1 MIYFL
6 HGDNDYLINRR
17 VKELRQ
23 AFAREHSPDAI
34 TTIDG
39 TEVAPADLASQLTA
53 LSLFDPYRLVIVSAV
68 TAQAGN
74 WTMLETNLA
83 HIPEQTTVILTDIKA
98 LSKVRNLT
106 ITRTMKELRRLGAT
120 IEKFDLAKSSYQLRP
135 WLETELKRHRLSIG
149 RGVTDKLL
157 ELTAGEENQ
166 QARLE
171 LELDKLVLLGGE
183 LTVQLVEQYVQP
195 SPQTNAFAILEA
207 GLAGDRVRVAQLLDQ
222 LIMAGEDSNRFLGL
236 LASQALALAG
246 VLIGAKVK
254 LSPYQLNQTRQL
266 AERVGA
272 HRLKS
277 RLGGIIAK
285 LAQLDSK
292 MKQSAPGEA
301 WLYIR
306 TALSEMWMDS

>member
-6 HGDNDYLINRR
+6 HGDNDYLISRR
-17 VKELRQ
+17 AKELRQ

-39 TEVAPADLASQLTA
+39 TEVAPADLTSQLTA

-98 LSKVRNLT
+98 LSKVHNLT

-135 WLETELKRHRLSIG
+135 WLEAELKCHRLSVE

-171 LELDKLVLLGGE
+171 LELDKLALLGDE
-183 LTVQLVEQYVQP
+183 LTVRLVEQYVQP

-207 GLAGDRVRVAQLLDQ
+207 GLAGDRAKVAQLLDR

-246 VLIGAKVK
+246 VLTGAKVK

-266 AERVGA
+266 AERLGD
-272 HRLKS
+272 RQLS
-277 RLGGIIAK
+277 RRLGEVVEK

-292 MKQSAPGEA
+292 MKQSAPDEA

-306 TALSEMWMDS
+306 STLSDIK

>member
-23 AFAREHSPDAI
+23 AFAREYNPDAI

-39 TEVAPADLASQLTA
+39 TEVAPADLTSQLTA
-53 LSLFDPYRLVIVSAV
+53 LSLFDPYRLVVVSAV

-106 ITRTMKELRRLGAT
+106 ITRTMKELRHLGAT

-135 WLETELKRHRLSIG
+135 WLEAELERHRLSVE

-171 LELDKLVLLGGE
+171 LELDKLALLGGE
-183 LTVQLVEQYVQP
+183 LTVRLVEQYVQP

-207 GLAGDRVRVAQLLDQ
+207 GLAGDRAGVAQLLDR

-246 VLIGAKVK
+246 VLTGAKVK

-266 AERVGA
+266 AERLGD
-272 HRLKS
+272 RQLS
-277 RLGGIIAK
+277 RRLGEVVEK
-285 LAQLDSK
+285 LAQLDGK
-292 MKQSAPGEA
+292 IKQSTPDQA
-301 WLYIR
+301 WVYIR
-306 TALSEMWMDS
+306 STLSNI

>member
-1 MIYFL
+1 MIYLL
-6 HGDNDYLINRR
+6 HGDNDYLISRR

-23 AFAREHSPDAI
+23 AFARKHDIGAI

-98 LSKVRNLT
+98 LSKVRNFT
-106 ITRTMKELRRLGAT
+106 ITRTMKELRRLGAMV
-120 IEKFDLAKSSYQLRP
+120 EKFDLAKSSYQLRP
-135 WLETELKRHRLSIG
+135 WLETELERHRLSVK

-171 LELDKLVLLGGE
+171 LELEKLALLSGE

-207 GLAGDRVRVAQLLDQ
+207 GLAGDQAKVAQLLDR
-222 LIMAGEDSNRFLGL
+222 LITAGEDSNRFLGL

-246 VLIGAKVK
+246 VLTGAKVK

-266 AERVGA
+266 AERLGDRQLSR
-272 HRLKS
+272 RLD
-277 RLGGIIAK
+277 GVVEK
-285 LAQLDSK
+285 LAQLDGK
-292 MKQSAPGEA
+292 MKQSAPDEA
-301 WLYIR
+301 WLHIR
-306 TALSEMWMDS
+306 STLSNI

>member
-39 TEVAPADLASQLTA
+39 TEVAPADLTSQLTA

-74 WTMLETNLA
+74 WTMLEANLA

-135 WLETELKRHRLSIG
+135 WLEAELKRHRLSVE

-171 LELDKLVLLGGE
+171 LELDKLALLSGE

-207 GLAGDRVRVAQLLDQ
+207 GLAGDQAKVAQLLDR
-222 LIMAGEDSNRFLGL
+222 LIMTGEDSNRFLGL

-246 VLIGAKVK
+246 VLTGAKVK

-266 AERVGA
+266 AERLGD
-272 HRLKS
+272 RQLS
-277 RLGGIIAK
+277 RRLGEVVEK
-285 LAQLDSK
+285 LAQLDGK
-292 MKQSAPGEA
+292 TKQSTPDQA

-306 TALSEMWMDS
+306 STLSNI

>member
-6 HGDNDYLINRR
+6 HGDNDYLISQR

-23 AFAREHSPDAI
+23 AFAQEHGLGAI

-83 HIPEQTTVILTDIKA
+83 HIPEQTTVILTDVKA

-106 ITRTMKELRRLGAT
+106 ITRTMKELRCLGAT
-120 IEKFDLAKSSYQLRP
+120 VEKFDLAKSSYQLRP
-135 WLETELKRHRLSIG
+135 WLEAELKRHQLSVG
-149 RGVTDKLL
+149 RGVADKLL

-166 QARLE
+166 QARLK
-171 LELDKLVLLGGE
+171 LELDKLALLGSE
-183 LTVQLVEQYVQP
+183 LTVRLVEQYIQP

-207 GLAGDRVRVAQLLDQ
+207 GLAGDQAKVAQLLDR
-222 LIMAGEDSNRFLGL
+222 LITAGEDSNRFLGL

-246 VLIGAKVK
+246 VLTGAKVK

-266 AERVGA
+266 AERLGD
-272 HRLKS
+272 RQLS
-277 RLGGIIAK
+277 RRLGEVVEK
-285 LAQLDSK
+285 LAQLDGK
-292 MKQSAPGEA
+292 IKQSTPDQA
-301 WLYIR
+301 WVYIR
-306 TALSEMWMDS
+306 STLSSI

>member
-6 HGDNDYLINRR
+6 HGDNDYLISQR

-23 AFAREHSPDAI
+23 AFAQEYSAGAI
-34 TTIDG
+34 TAIDG
-39 TEVAPADLASQLTA
+39 TEVAPADLTSQLTA

-83 HIPEQTTVILTDIKA
+83 HIPEQTTVILTDVKA

-120 IEKFDLAKSSYQLRP
+120 VEKFDLAKSSYQLRP
-135 WLETELKRHRLSIG
+135 WLEAELERHRLSVE

-166 QARLE
+166 QARLK
-171 LELDKLVLLGGE
+171 LELDKLALLSGE
-183 LTVQLVEQYVQP
+183 LTVQLVEQYIQP

-207 GLAGDRVRVAQLLDQ
+207 GLAGDQAKVAQLLDR
-222 LIMAGEDSNRFLGL
+222 LITAGEDSNRFLGL

-246 VLIGAKVK
+246 VLTGAKVK

-266 AERVGA
+266 AERLGD
-272 HRLKS
+272 RQLS
-277 RLGGIIAK
+277 RRLGEVVEK
-285 LAQLDSK
+285 LAQLDGK
-292 MKQSAPGEA
+292 VKLSASDEA

>member
-6 HGDNDYLINRR
+6 HGDNDYLIGQR

-23 AFAREHSPDAI
+23 AFAREHSSGAI

-39 TEVAPADLASQLTA
+39 TEVASTDLTSQLTA
-53 LSLFDPYRLVIVSAV
+53 LSLFDPYRLVVVSAV

-106 ITRTMKELRRLGAT
+106 VTRTMKELRRLGAT

-135 WLETELKRHRLSIG
+135 WLETELKHHRLSVE

-171 LELDKLVLLGGE
+171 LELDKLALLSGE
-183 LTVQLVEQYVQP
+183 LTVRLVEQYVQP

-207 GLAGDRVRVAQLLDQ
+207 GLAGDQAKVAQLLDR
-222 LIMAGEDSNRFLGL
+222 LIIAGEDSNRFLGL

-246 VLIGAKVK
+246 VLTGAKVK

-266 AERVGA
+266 AERLGD
-272 HRLKS
+272 RQLS
-277 RLGGIIAK
+277 RRLGEVVEK
-285 LAQLDSK
+285 LAQLDGK
-292 MKQSAPGEA
+292 MKQSAPDEA

-306 TALSEMWMDS
+306 STLSDIK

>member
-6 HGDNDYLINRR
+6 HGDNDYLISRR

-23 AFAREHSPDAI
+23 VFAREHSPDAI
-34 TTIDG
+34 ATIDG
-39 TEVAPADLASQLTA
+39 TEVAPADLTSQLAA
-53 LSLFDPYRLVIVSAV
+53 LSLFDPYRLVVVSAV

-106 ITRTMKELRRLGAT
+106 ITRTMKELKRLGAT

-135 WLETELKRHRLSIG
+135 WLEAELKRHRLSVE

-171 LELDKLVLLGGE
+171 LELDKLALLGGE

-207 GLAGDRVRVAQLLDQ
+207 GLAGDQVRVAQLLDR

-246 VLIGAKVK
+246 VLTGAKVK

-266 AERVGA
+266 AERLGD
-272 HRLKS
+272 RQLS
-277 RLGGIIAK
+277 RRLGEVVEK
-285 LAQLDSK
+285 LAQLDGK
-292 MKQSAPGEA
+292 TKQSTPDQA
-301 WLYIR
+301 WVYIR
-306 TALSEMWMDS
+306 STLSSI

>member
-6 HGDNDYLINRR
+6 HGDNDYLISRR

-23 AFAREHSPDAI
+23 AFAQEHGPGAI

-53 LSLFDPYRLVIVSAV
+53 LSLFNPYRLVIVSAV

-106 ITRTMKELRRLGAT
+106 ITRTMKELRHLGAT

-135 WLETELKRHRLSIG
+135 WLEAELKRHQLSVE

-166 QARLE
+166 QARLK
-171 LELDKLVLLGGE
+171 LELDKLALLSGE
-183 LTVQLVEQYVQP
+183 LTVRLVEQYVQP

-207 GLAGDRVRVAQLLDQ
+207 GLAGDQAKVAQLLDR
-222 LIMAGEDSNRFLGL
+222 LITAGGDSNRFLGL

-246 VLIGAKVK
+246 VLTGAKVK

-266 AERVGA
+266 AGCSPIKRSTRWYYCQISPAGWQGQA
-272 HRLKS
+272 
-277 RLGGIIAK
+277 
-285 LAQLDSK
+285 
-292 MKQSAPGEA
+292 
-301 WLYIR
+301 IR
-306 TALSEMWMDS
+306 TR

>member
-6 HGDNDYLINRR
+6 HGDNDYLISRR
-17 VKELRQ
+17 AKELRQ
-23 AFAREHSPDAI
+23 AFAREHSPSAI

-39 TEVAPADLASQLTA
+39 TEVAPADLTSQLTA

-98 LSKVRNLT
+98 LSKVHNLT
-106 ITRTMKELRRLGAT
+106 ITRTTKELRRLGAT

-135 WLETELKRHRLSIG
+135 WLETELERHRLSVE

-171 LELDKLVLLGGE
+171 LELDKLALLSGE

-207 GLAGDRVRVAQLLDQ
+207 GLAGDQAKVAQLLDR

-246 VLIGAKVK
+246 VLTGAKVK

-277 RLGGIIAK
+277 RLGSIIAK
-285 LAQLDSK
+285 LAQLDGK
-292 MKQSAPGEA
+292 MKQSAPDEA

-306 TALSEMWMDS
+306 STLSDI

>member
-6 HGDNDYLINRR
+6 HGDNDYLISQR

-23 AFAREHSPDAI
+23 AFAREHGPGAI
-34 TTIDG
+34 TAIDG
-39 TEVAPADLASQLTA
+39 TEVAPADLASQLAA
-53 LSLFDPYRLVIVSAV
+53 LSLFDPYRLVVVSAV

-106 ITRTMKELRRLGAT
+106 ITRTMKELRRLSAMV
-120 IEKFDLAKSSYQLRP
+120 EKFDLAKSSYQLRP
-135 WLETELKRHRLSIG
+135 WLEAELKRHQLSVE

-166 QARLE
+166 QARLK
-171 LELDKLVLLGGE
+171 LELDKLALLSGE

-207 GLAGDRVRVAQLLDQ
+207 GLAGDQAKVAQLLDR
-222 LIMAGEDSNRFLGL
+222 LITAGEDSNRFLGL

-246 VLIGAKVK
+246 VLTGAKVK

-266 AERVGA
+266 AERLGDR
-272 HRLKS
+272 RLS
-277 RLGGIIAK
+277 RRLGEVVEK
-285 LAQLDSK
+285 LAQLDGK
-292 MKQSAPGEA
+292 MKQSAPDEA
-301 WLYIR
+301 WLHIR
-306 TALSEMWMDS
+306 TVLSEMWMGS

>member
-6 HGDNDYLINRR
+6 HGDNDYLISRR

-23 AFAREHSPDAI
+23 AFAREHSSDAV

-39 TEVAPADLASQLTA
+39 TEVASTDLTSQLTA

-135 WLETELKRHRLSIG
+135 WLETELKRHRLSVE

-171 LELDKLVLLGGE
+171 LELDKLALLSGE

-207 GLAGDRVRVAQLLDQ
+207 GLAGDQVRVAQLLDR

-246 VLIGAKVK
+246 VLTGAKVK
-254 LSPYQLNQTRQL
+254 LSPYQLGQTRQL
-266 AERVGA
+266 AERLGD
-272 HRLKS
+272 RQLS
-277 RLGGIIAK
+277 RRLGEVVEK
-285 LAQLDSK
+285 LAQLDGK
-292 MKQSAPGEA
+292 VKLSAPDEA

-306 TALSEMWMDS
+306 STLSDIK

>member
-6 HGDNDYLINRR
+6 HGDNDYLIGQR

-23 AFAREHSPDAI
+23 AFAREHSSGAI

-39 TEVAPADLASQLTA
+39 TEVASTDLTSQLTA
-53 LSLFDPYRLVIVSAV
+53 LSLFDPYRLVVVSAV

-135 WLETELKRHRLSIG
+135 WLETELKRHRLSVE

-171 LELDKLVLLGGE
+171 LELDKLALLGGE
-183 LTVQLVEQYVQP
+183 LTVRLVEQYVQP

-207 GLAGDRVRVAQLLDQ
+207 GLAGDQAKVAQLLDR
-222 LIMAGEDSNRFLGL
+222 LIMTGEDSNRFLGL

-246 VLIGAKVK
+246 VLTGAKVK

-266 AERVGA
+266 AERLGD
-272 HRLKS
+272 RQLS
-277 RLGGIIAK
+277 RRLGEVVEK
-285 LAQLDSK
+285 LAQLDGK
-292 MKQSAPGEA
+292 MKQSAPDEA
-301 WLYIR
+301 WLHIR
-306 TALSEMWMDS
+306 STLSSI

>member
-6 HGDNDYLINRR
+6 HGDNDYLISRR
-17 VKELRQ
+17 AKELRQ
-23 AFAREHSPDAI
+23 AFARKHSPDAI

-39 TEVAPADLASQLTA
+39 TEVAPTDLTSQLTA

-98 LSKVRNLT
+98 LSKVHNLT

-120 IEKFDLAKSSYQLRP
+120 VEKFDLAKSSYQLRP
-135 WLETELKRHRLSIG
+135 WLETELKHHRLSVE

-166 QARLE
+166 QVRLE
-171 LELDKLVLLGGE
+171 LELDKLALLSGE

-207 GLAGDRVRVAQLLDQ
+207 GLAGDQAKVAQLLDR
-222 LIMAGEDSNRFLGL
+222 LIMTGEDSNRFLGL

-246 VLIGAKVK
+246 VLTGAKVK

-266 AERVGA
+266 AERLGD
-272 HRLKS
+272 RQLS
-277 RLGGIIAK
+277 RRLGEVVEK
-285 LAQLDSK
+285 LAQLDGK
-292 MKQSAPGEA
+292 MKQSAPDEA

-306 TALSEMWMDS
+306 STLSNI

>member
-6 HGDNDYLINRR
+6 HGDNDYLISRR
-17 VKELRQ
+17 AKELRQ

-39 TEVAPADLASQLTA
+39 TEVAPADLTSQLTA
-53 LSLFDPYRLVIVSAV
+53 LSLFDPYRLVVVSAV

-98 LSKVRNLT
+98 LSKVHNLT

-135 WLETELKRHRLSIG
+135 WLETELKRHRLSVE
-149 RGVTDKLL
+149 RGVTGKLL

-171 LELDKLVLLGGE
+171 LELDKLALLSGE

-207 GLAGDRVRVAQLLDQ
+207 GLAGDQAKVAQLLDR

-246 VLIGAKVK
+246 VLTGAKVK
-254 LSPYQLNQTRQL
+254 LSSYQLNQTRQL

-292 MKQSAPGEA
+292 MKQSTPDEA

-306 TALSEMWMDS
+306 STLSNI

>member
-98 LSKVRNLT
+98 LSKVHNLT

-135 WLETELKRHRLSIG
+135 WLEAELKRHRLSVE

-171 LELDKLVLLGGE
+171 LELDKLALLSGE

-207 GLAGDRVRVAQLLDQ
+207 GLAGDQAKVAQLLDR

-246 VLIGAKVK
+246 VLTGAKVK

-266 AERVGA
+266 AERLGD
-272 HRLKS
+272 RQLS
-277 RLGGIIAK
+277 RRLGEVVEK
-285 LAQLDSK
+285 LAQLDGK
-292 MKQSAPGEA
+292 TKQSTPDQA

-306 TALSEMWMDS
+306 STLSEMWMDS

>member
-6 HGDNDYLINRR
+6 HGDNDYLISQR

-23 AFAREHSPDAI
+23 AFAQKHGPGAI

-83 HIPEQTTVILTDIKA
+83 HIPEQTTGILTDIKA
-98 LSKVRNLT
+98 LSKVRNLS

-135 WLETELKRHRLSIG
+135 WLETELERHQLSVE

-171 LELDKLVLLGGE
+171 LELDKLALLSGE
-183 LTVQLVEQYVQP
+183 LTVRLVKQYVQP

-207 GLAGDRVRVAQLLDQ
+207 GLAGDRARVARLLDR

-246 VLIGAKVK
+246 VLTGAKVK

-266 AERVGA
+266 AERLGD
-272 HRLKS
+272 RQLS
-277 RLGGIIAK
+277 RRLGEVVEK
-285 LAQLDSK
+285 LAQLDGK
-292 MKQSAPGEA
+292 TKQSTPDQA

-306 TALSEMWMDS
+306 STLSNI

>member
-39 TEVAPADLASQLTA
+39 TEVAPADLTSQLTA

-83 HIPEQTTVILTDIKA
+83 YIPEQTTVILTDIKA

-106 ITRTMKELRRLGAT
+106 ITRTMKELKHLGAT

-135 WLETELKRHRLSIG
+135 WLEAELKRHRLNVE

-171 LELDKLVLLGGE
+171 LELNKLALLGDE
-183 LTVQLVEQYVQP
+183 LTVRLVEQYVQP
-195 SPQTNAFAILEA
+195 SPQTNAFTILEA
-207 GLAGDRVRVAQLLDQ
+207 GLAGDQVRVAQLLDR

-236 LASQALALAG
+236 LASQALALAS
-246 VLIGAKVK
+246 VLTGAKVK
-254 LSPYQLNQTRQL
+254 LSPYQLSQTRQL
-266 AERVGA
+266 AERLGD
-272 HRLKS
+272 RQLS
-277 RLGGIIAK
+277 QRLGEVVEK
-285 LAQLDSK
+285 LAQLDGK
-292 MKQSAPGEA
+292 TKQSTPDQA

-306 TALSEMWMDS
+306 STLSNI

>member
-39 TEVAPADLASQLTA
+39 TEVAPADLTSQLTA
-53 LSLFDPYRLVIVSAV
+53 LSLFDPYRLIIVSAV

-98 LSKVRNLT
+98 LSKVHNLT

-120 IEKFDLAKSSYQLRP
+120 IEKFDLARSSYQLRP
-135 WLETELKRHRLSIG
+135 WLEAELKRHRLSVE

-171 LELDKLVLLGGE
+171 LELDKLALLGDE
-183 LTVQLVEQYVQP
+183 LTVRLVEQYVQP

-207 GLAGDRVRVAQLLDQ
+207 GLASDRVRVAQLLDR
-222 LIMAGEDSNRFLGL
+222 LITAGEDSNRFLGL

-246 VLIGAKVK
+246 VLTGAKVK
-254 LSPYQLNQTRQL
+254 LSPYQLSQTRQL
-266 AERVGA
+266 AERLGD
-272 HRLKS
+272 RQLS
-277 RLGGIIAK
+277 RRLGKVVEK
-285 LAQLDSK
+285 LAQLDGK
-292 MKQSAPGEA
+292 TKQSTPDQA
-301 WLYIR
+301 WMYIR
-306 TALSEMWMDS
+306 SILSNI

>member
-23 AFAREHSPDAI
+23 AFAREHSPSAI

-39 TEVAPADLASQLTA
+39 TEVAPTDLTSQLTA
-53 LSLFDPYRLVIVSAV
+53 LSLFDPYRLVVVSAV

-83 HIPEQTTVILTDIKA
+83 YIPEQTTVILTDIKA
-98 LSKVRNLT
+98 LSKVHNLT
-106 ITRTMKELRRLGAT
+106 ITRTMKELRHLGAT
-120 IEKFDLAKSSYQLRP
+120 IEKFNLAKSSYQLRP
-135 WLETELKRHRLSIG
+135 WLETELKRHRLSVE

-171 LELDKLVLLGGE
+171 LELDKLALLSGE

-207 GLAGDRVRVAQLLDQ
+207 GLAGDQAKVAQLLDR
-222 LIMAGEDSNRFLGL
+222 LIMTGEDSNRFLGL

-246 VLIGAKVK
+246 VLTGAKVK

-266 AERVGA
+266 AERLGD
-272 HRLKS
+272 RQLS
-277 RLGGIIAK
+277 RRLGEVVEK
-285 LAQLDSK
+285 LAQLDGK
-292 MKQSAPGEA
+292 TKQSTPDQA
-301 WLYIR
+301 WMYIR
-306 TALSEMWMDS
+306 SILSNI

>member
-6 HGDNDYLINRR
+6 HGDNDYLVNRR

-39 TEVAPADLASQLTA
+39 TEVAPADLTSQLTA

-74 WTMLETNLA
+74 WTILETNLA

-135 WLETELKRHRLSIG
+135 WLEAELKRHRLSVE

-171 LELDKLVLLGGE
+171 LELDKLALLSGE

-207 GLAGDRVRVAQLLDQ
+207 GLAGDRVRVAQLLDR

-246 VLIGAKVK
+246 VLTGAKVK

-266 AERVGA
+266 AERLGD
-272 HRLKS
+272 RQLS
-277 RLGGIIAK
+277 RRLGEVVEK
-285 LAQLDSK
+285 LAQLDGK
-292 MKQSAPGEA
+292 IKQSTPDQA
-301 WLYIR
+301 WVYIR
-306 TALSEMWMDS
+306 STLSNI

>member
-23 AFAREHSPDAI
+23 AFARERGPDAI

-39 TEVAPADLASQLTA
+39 TEVAPADLTSQLTA
-53 LSLFDPYRLVIVSAV
+53 LSLFDPYRLVVVSAV
-68 TAQAGN
+68 TDQAGN
-74 WTMLETNLA
+74 WTMLEANLA

-106 ITRTMKELRRLGAT
+106 ITRTMKELRHLGAT

-135 WLETELKRHRLSIG
+135 WLEAELKRHRLSVE

-166 QARLE
+166 QARLK
-171 LELDKLVLLGGE
+171 LELDKLALLGSG

-207 GLAGDRVRVAQLLDQ
+207 GLAGDQAKVAQLLDR
-222 LIMAGEDSNRFLGL
+222 LIMTGEDSNRFLGL

-246 VLIGAKVK
+246 VLTGAKVK

-266 AERVGA
+266 AERLGD
-272 HRLKS
+272 RQLS
-277 RLGGIIAK
+277 RRLGEVVEK
-285 LAQLDSK
+285 LAQLDGK
-292 MKQSAPGEA
+292 IKQSTPDQA
-301 WLYIR
+301 WVYIR
-306 TALSEMWMDS
+306 STLSSI

>member
-39 TEVAPADLASQLTA
+39 TEVAPADLISQLTA
-53 LSLFDPYRLVIVSAV
+53 LSLFDPYRLVVVSAV

-74 WTMLETNLA
+74 WIMLETNLA

-120 IEKFDLAKSSYQLRP
+120 VEKFDLAKSSYQLRP
-135 WLETELKRHRLSIG
+135 WLETELKHHRLSVE

-171 LELDKLVLLGGE
+171 LELDKLALLSGE

-207 GLAGDRVRVAQLLDQ
+207 GLAGDRAKVAQLLDR

-246 VLIGAKVK
+246 VLTSAKVK
-254 LSPYQLNQTRQL
+254 LSPYQLGQTRQL
-266 AERVGA
+266 AERLGD
-272 HRLKS
+272 RQLS
-277 RLGGIIAK
+277 RRLGEIVEK
-285 LAQLDSK
+285 LARLDGKVKLST
-292 MKQSAPGEA
+292 PDDA

-306 TALSEMWMDS
+306 STLSDIK

>member
-6 HGDNDYLINRR
+6 HGDNDYLIGQRA
-17 VKELRQ
+17 KELRQ
-23 AFAREHSPDAI
+23 AFAREHGPGAI

-83 HIPEQTTVILTDIKA
+83 HIPGQTTVILTDIKA

-135 WLETELKRHRLSIG
+135 WLEAELECHQLSVE
-149 RGVTDKLL
+149 RGVADKLL

-171 LELDKLVLLGGE
+171 LELDKLALLSGE
-183 LTVQLVEQYVQP
+183 LTVRLVEQYVQP

-207 GLAGDRVRVAQLLDQ
+207 GLAGDQAKVAQLLDR
-222 LIMAGEDSNRFLGL
+222 LIMTGEDSNRFLGL

-246 VLIGAKVK
+246 VLTGAKVK

-266 AERVGA
+266 AERLGD
-272 HRLKS
+272 RQLS
-277 RLGGIIAK
+277 RRLGEVVEK
-285 LAQLDSK
+285 LAQLDGK
-292 MKQSAPGEA
+292 IKQSTPDQA
-301 WLYIR
+301 WVYIR
-306 TALSEMWMDS
+306 STLSNI

>member
-23 AFAREHSPDAI
+23 AFAREHSHDAI

-39 TEVAPADLASQLTA
+39 TEVAPTDLTSQLTA
-53 LSLFDPYRLVIVSAV
+53 LSLFDPYRLIVVSAV

-106 ITRTMKELRRLGAT
+106 VTRTMKELRRLGAT
-120 IEKFDLAKSSYQLRP
+120 VEKFDLAKSSYQLRP
-135 WLETELKRHRLSIG
+135 WLETELEHHRLSVE

-171 LELDKLVLLGGE
+171 LELDKLALLGGE
-183 LTVQLVEQYVQP
+183 LTVWLVEQYVQP

-207 GLAGDRVRVAQLLDQ
+207 GLAGDQVRVAQLLDR

-246 VLIGAKVK
+246 VLTGAKVK

-266 AERVGA
+266 AERLGD
-272 HRLKS
+272 RQLS
-277 RLGGIIAK
+277 RRLGEVVEK
-285 LAQLDSK
+285 LAQLDGK
-292 MKQSAPGEA
+292 TKQSTPDQA
-301 WLYIR
+301 WVYIR
-306 TALSEMWMDS
+306 STLSNIK

>member
-6 HGDNDYLINRR
+6 HGDNDYLISQR

-23 AFAREHSPDAI
+23 AFAREHSPGAI

-39 TEVAPADLASQLTA
+39 TEVTPADLTSQLTA

-83 HIPEQTTVILTDIKA
+83 RIPEQTTVILTDIKA

-135 WLETELKRHRLSIG
+135 WLETELKHHRLSVE

-166 QARLE
+166 QARLK
-171 LELDKLVLLGGE
+171 LELDKLALLSGE
-183 LTVQLVEQYVQP
+183 LTVRLVEQYVQP

-207 GLAGDRVRVAQLLDQ
+207 GLAGDQVRVAQLLDR

-236 LASQALALAG
+236 LASQALALTG
-246 VLIGAKVK
+246 VLTGAKVK

-266 AERVGA
+266 AERLGD
-272 HRLKS
+272 RQLS
-277 RLGGIIAK
+277 RRLGEVVEK

-292 MKQSAPGEA
+292 VKLSAPDEA

-306 TALSEMWMDS
+306 STLSSI

>member
-6 HGDNDYLINRR
+6 HGDNDYLISQR
-17 VKELRQ
+17 VRELRQ
-23 AFAREHSPDAI
+23 AFAQEHSAGAI

-39 TEVAPADLASQLTA
+39 TEVAPADLVSQLTA
-53 LSLFDPYRLVIVSAV
+53 LSLFDPYRLVVVSAV

-98 LSKVRNLT
+98 LSKVHNLT

-135 WLETELKRHRLSIG
+135 WLEAELERHRLSVK
-149 RGVTDKLL
+149 RGVTYKLL

-171 LELDKLVLLGGE
+171 LELDKLALLGDE
-183 LTVQLVEQYVQP
+183 LTVRLVEQYIQP

-207 GLAGDRVRVAQLLDQ
+207 GLAGDQAKVAQLLDR

-246 VLIGAKVK
+246 VLTGAKVK

-266 AERVGA
+266 AERLGD
-272 HRLKS
+272 RQLS
-277 RLGGIIAK
+277 RRLGEVVEK
-285 LAQLDSK
+285 LAQLDGK
-292 MKQSAPGEA
+292 VKLSAPDEA
-301 WLYIR
+301 WLHIR
-306 TALSEMWMDS
+306 TALSEMWIDI

>member
-6 HGDNDYLINRR
+6 HGDNDYLIGQR

-23 AFAREHSPDAI
+23 AFAQEHDPGAI

-39 TEVAPADLASQLTA
+39 TEVAPTDLTSQLTA

-83 HIPEQTTVILTDIKA
+83 HIPEQTTVIMTDIKA
-98 LSKVRNLT
+98 LSKVHSLT
-106 ITRTMKELRRLGAT
+106 ITRTMKELGRLGAT
-120 IEKFDLAKSSYQLRP
+120 VEKFDLAKSSYQLRP
-135 WLETELKRHRLSIG
+135 WLEAELKHHRLNVE

-166 QARLE
+166 QARLK
-171 LELDKLVLLGGE
+171 LELDKLALLSGE
-183 LTVQLVEQYVQP
+183 LTVRLVEQYVQP

-207 GLAGDRVRVAQLLDQ
+207 GLAGDQAKMAQLLDR
-222 LIMAGEDSNRFLGL
+222 LITAGEDSNRFLGL

-246 VLIGAKVK
+246 ILTGAKVK

-266 AERVGA
+266 AERLGD
-272 HRLKS
+272 RQLS
-277 RLGGIIAK
+277 RRLGGVVEK
-285 LAQLDSK
+285 LAQLDGK
-292 MKQSAPGEA
+292 MKQSAPDEA

-306 TALSEMWMDS
+306 STLSNI

>member
-1 MIYFL
+1 MIYLL
-6 HGDNDYLINRR
+6 HGDNDYLISRR
-17 VKELRQ
+17 AKELRQ

-39 TEVAPADLASQLTA
+39 TEVAPTDLTSQLTA
-53 LSLFDPYRLVIVSAV
+53 LSLFDPYRLVVVSAV

-135 WLETELKRHRLSIG
+135 WLEAELKRHRLSVE

-171 LELDKLVLLGGE
+171 LELDKLALLGGE

-207 GLAGDRVRVAQLLDQ
+207 GLAGDQVRVAQLLDR
-222 LIMAGEDSNRFLGL
+222 LIMTGEDSNRFLGL

-246 VLIGAKVK
+246 VLTGAKVK

-277 RLGGIIAK
+277 RLGSIIAK
-285 LAQLDSK
+285 LAQLDGK
-292 MKQSAPGEA
+292 VKLSAPDEA

-306 TALSEMWMDS
+306 SILSDIK

>member
-6 HGDNDYLINRR
+6 HGDNDYLISRR
-17 VKELRQ
+17 AKELRQ

-39 TEVAPADLASQLTA
+39 TEVAPTDLTSQLTA

-68 TAQAGN
+68 TAQAGS

-83 HIPEQTTVILTDIKA
+83 HIPEQTTVILTDVKA

-120 IEKFDLAKSSYQLRP
+120 VEKFDLAKSSYQLRP
-135 WLETELKRHRLSIG
+135 WLETELKHHRLSVE

-171 LELDKLVLLGGE
+171 LELDKLALLGDE
-183 LTVQLVEQYVQP
+183 LTVRLVEQYIQP

-207 GLAGDRVRVAQLLDQ
+207 GLAGDQAKVAQLLDR

-246 VLIGAKVK
+246 VLTGAKVK

-285 LAQLDSK
+285 LAQLDGK
-292 MKQSAPGEA
+292 MKQSAPDEA

-306 TALSEMWMDS
+306 STLSNI

>member
-6 HGDNDYLINRR
+6 HGDNDYLISRR
-17 VKELRQ
+17 AKELRQ
-23 AFAREHSPDAI
+23 AFAQKHSAGAI

-74 WTMLETNLA
+74 WTMLEANLA

-106 ITRTMKELRRLGAT
+106 ITRTMKELGRLGAT
-120 IEKFDLAKSSYQLRP
+120 VEKFDLAKSSYQLRP
-135 WLETELKRHRLSIG
+135 WLEAELERHQLSVE

-166 QARLE
+166 QARLK
-171 LELDKLVLLGGE
+171 LELDKLVLLSGE
-183 LTVQLVEQYVQP
+183 LTVRLVEQYVQP

-207 GLAGDRVRVAQLLDQ
+207 GLAGDQTKAAQLLDR

-246 VLIGAKVK
+246 VLTGARVK
-254 LSPYQLNQTRQL
+254 LSPYQLSQTRQL
-266 AERVGA
+266 AERLGG
-272 HRLKS
+272 RQLS
-277 RLGGIIAK
+277 RRLGEVVEK
-285 LAQLDSK
+285 LAQLDGK
-292 MKQSAPGEA
+292 VKLSAPDEA

-306 TALSEMWMDS
+306 STLSSI

>member
-6 HGDNDYLINRR
+6 HGDNDYLISRR
-17 VKELRQ
+17 AKELRQ

-120 IEKFDLAKSSYQLRP
+120 IEKFDLARSSYQLRP
-135 WLETELKRHRLSIG
+135 WLETELERHRLSVE

-171 LELDKLVLLGGE
+171 LELDKLALLGDE
-183 LTVQLVEQYVQP
+183 LTVRLVEQYVQP

-207 GLAGDRVRVAQLLDQ
+207 GLADDQVRVAQLLDR

-246 VLIGAKVK
+246 VLTGAKVK

-266 AERVGA
+266 AERLGE
-272 HRLKS
+272 RQLS
-277 RLGGIIAK
+277 RRLGEVVEK
-285 LAQLDSK
+285 LAQLDGK
-292 MKQSAPGEA
+292 TKQSTPDQA
-301 WLYIR
+301 WVYIR
-306 TALSEMWMDS
+306 STLSNI

>member
-23 AFAREHSPDAI
+23 AFAREHSPGAI

-39 TEVAPADLASQLTA
+39 TEVAPADLTSQLTA
-53 LSLFDPYRLVIVSAV
+53 LSLFDPYRLVVVSAV

-98 LSKVRNLT
+98 LSKVHNLT

-120 IEKFDLAKSSYQLRP
+120 VEKFDLAKSSYQLRP
-135 WLETELKRHRLSIG
+135 WLEAELKRHRLSVE

-171 LELDKLVLLGGE
+171 LELDKLALLGGE
-183 LTVQLVEQYVQP
+183 LTVRLVEQYVQP

-207 GLAGDRVRVAQLLDQ
+207 GLAGDQTKVAQLLDR

-246 VLIGAKVK
+246 VLTGAKVK

-266 AERVGA
+266 AERLGD
-272 HRLKS
+272 RQLS
-277 RLGGIIAK
+277 RRLGEVVEK
-285 LAQLDSK
+285 LAQLDGK
-292 MKQSAPGEA
+292 IKQSAPDEA

-306 TALSEMWMDS
+306 STLSNI

>member
-6 HGDNDYLINRR
+6 HGDNDYLISRR
-17 VKELRQ
+17 AKELRQ

-39 TEVAPADLASQLTA
+39 TEVAPTDLTSQLTA

-135 WLETELKRHRLSIG
+135 WLEAELERHRLSVE

-171 LELDKLVLLGGE
+171 LELDKLALLSGE
-183 LTVQLVEQYVQP
+183 LTVRLVEQYVQP

-207 GLAGDRVRVAQLLDQ
+207 GLAGDQAKVAQLLDR

-236 LASQALALAG
+236 LASQALALAS
-246 VLIGAKVK
+246 VLTGAKVK
-254 LSPYQLNQTRQL
+254 LSPYQLNQTCQL
-266 AERVGA
+266 AERLGD
-272 HRLKS
+272 RQLS
-277 RLGGIIAK
+277 RRLGEVVEK
-285 LAQLDSK
+285 LAQLDGK
-292 MKQSAPGEA
+292 MKQSAPDEA
-301 WLYIR
+301 WFYIR
-306 TALSEMWMDS
+306 STLSNI

>member
-23 AFAREHSPDAI
+23 AFAREYSPDAI

-39 TEVAPADLASQLTA
+39 TEVAPADLTSQLTA
-53 LSLFDPYRLVIVSAV
+53 LSLFDPYRLVVVSAV

-135 WLETELKRHRLSIG
+135 WLEAELKRHRLSVE

-171 LELDKLVLLGGE
+171 LELDKLALLGGE
-183 LTVQLVEQYVQP
+183 LTVRLVEQYVQP

-207 GLAGDRVRVAQLLDQ
+207 GLAGDQAKVAQLLDR
-222 LIMAGEDSNRFLGL
+222 LIAAGEDSNRFLGL

-246 VLIGAKVK
+246 VLTGAKVK

-266 AERVGA
+266 AERLGD
-272 HRLKS
+272 RQLS
-277 RLGGIIAK
+277 RRLGEVVEK
-285 LAQLDSK
+285 LAQLDGK
-292 MKQSAPGEA
+292 TKQSTPDQA

-306 TALSEMWMDS
+306 STLSNI

>member
-23 AFAREHSPDAI
+23 AFAQKHDPDAI

-53 LSLFDPYRLVIVSAV
+53 LSLLDPYRLVIVSAV

-83 HIPEQTTVILTDIKA
+83 HIPEQTTVVLTDIKA

-120 IEKFDLAKSSYQLRP
+120 VEKFDLAKSSYQLRP
-135 WLETELKRHRLSIG
+135 WLEAEFKRHRLSVE

-166 QARLE
+166 QARLK
-171 LELDKLVLLGGE
+171 LELDKLALLGSG

-207 GLAGDRVRVAQLLDQ
+207 GLAGDQAKVAQLLDR

-246 VLIGAKVK
+246 VLTGAKVK

-266 AERVGA
+266 AERLGD
-272 HRLKS
+272 RQLPR
-277 RLGGIIAK
+277 RLGEVVEK
-285 LAQLDSK
+285 LAQLDGK
-292 MKQSAPGEA
+292 MKQSAPDEA

-306 TALSEMWMDS
+306 STLSNI

>member
-6 HGDNDYLINRR
+6 HGDNDYLIGRR

-39 TEVAPADLASQLTA
+39 TEVAPTDLTSQLTA

-74 WTMLETNLA
+74 WTMLKTNLA

-120 IEKFDLAKSSYQLRP
+120 VEKFDLAKSSYQLRP
-135 WLETELKRHRLSIG
+135 WLETELKHHRLSVE

-171 LELDKLVLLGGE
+171 LELDKLALLSGE
-183 LTVQLVEQYVQP
+183 LTVRLVEQYVQP

-207 GLAGDRVRVAQLLDQ
+207 GLAGDQTKVAQLLDR
-222 LIMAGEDSNRFLGL
+222 LIMTGEDSNRFLGL

-246 VLIGAKVK
+246 VLTGAKVK

-266 AERVGA
+266 AERLGDCQLS
-272 HRLKS
+272 R
-277 RLGGIIAK
+277 RLGEVVEK
-285 LAQLDSK
+285 LAQLDGK
-292 MKQSAPGEA
+292 TKQSTPDQA
-301 WLYIR
+301 WVYIR
-306 TALSEMWMDS
+306 STLSSI

>member
-6 HGDNDYLINRR
+6 HGDNDYLISQR

-23 AFAREHSPDAI
+23 AFAQEYSAGAI
-34 TTIDG
+34 TAIDG
-39 TEVAPADLASQLTA
+39 TEVAPADLTSQLTA

-83 HIPEQTTVILTDIKA
+83 HIPEQTTVILTDIKT
-98 LSKVRNLT
+98 LSKVHNLT
-106 ITRTMKELRRLGAT
+106 ITRTMKELRHLGAT

-135 WLETELKRHRLSIG
+135 WLEAELERHRLSVK

-171 LELDKLVLLGGE
+171 LELDKLALLGDE
-183 LTVQLVEQYVQP
+183 LTVRLVEQYVQP

-207 GLAGDRVRVAQLLDQ
+207 GLAGDRAKVAQLLDR

-246 VLIGAKVK
+246 VLTGAKVK

-266 AERVGA
+266 AERLGD
-272 HRLKS
+272 RQLS
-277 RLGGIIAK
+277 RRLGEVVEK
-285 LAQLDSK
+285 LAQLDGK
-292 MKQSAPGEA
+292 VKLSASDEA

>member
-34 TTIDG
+34 ATIDG
-39 TEVAPADLASQLTA
+39 TEVAPTDLTSQLTA
-53 LSLFDPYRLVIVSAV
+53 LSLFDPYRLVVVSAV

-106 ITRTMKELRRLGAT
+106 VTRTMKELRRLGAT

-135 WLETELKRHRLSIG
+135 WLEAELKRHRLSVE

-171 LELDKLVLLGGE
+171 LELDKLALLSGE

-207 GLAGDRVRVAQLLDQ
+207 GLAGDQAKVAQLLDR
-222 LIMAGEDSNRFLGL
+222 LIMTGEDSNRFLGL

-246 VLIGAKVK
+246 VLTGAKVK

-266 AERVGA
+266 AERLGD
-272 HRLKS
+272 RQLS
-277 RLGGIIAK
+277 RRLGEIVEK
-285 LAQLDSK
+285 LAQLDGK
-292 MKQSAPGEA
+292 TKQSTPDQA
-301 WLYIR
+301 WVYIR
-306 TALSEMWMDS
+306 STLSSI

>member
-6 HGDNDYLINRR
+6 HGDNDYLISRR

-23 AFAREHSPDAI
+23 AFVREYSPGAI

-83 HIPEQTTVILTDIKA
+83 HIPGQTTVILTDIKA
-98 LSKVRNLT
+98 LSKVRNLA
-106 ITRTMKELRRLGAT
+106 ITRTMKELRCLGAT
-120 IEKFDLAKSSYQLRP
+120 VEKFDLAKSSYQLRP
-135 WLETELKRHRLSIG
+135 WLEAELERHQLSVE
-149 RGVTDKLL
+149 RGVADKLL

-166 QARLE
+166 QARLK
-171 LELDKLVLLGGE
+171 LELDKLALLSGE
-183 LTVQLVEQYVQP
+183 LTVRLVEQYVQP

-207 GLAGDRVRVAQLLDQ
+207 GLAGDQAKVAQLLDR
-222 LIMAGEDSNRFLGL
+222 LITAGEDSNRFLGL

-246 VLIGAKVK
+246 VLTGAKVK

-266 AERVGA
+266 AERLGD
-272 HRLKS
+272 RQLS
-277 RLGGIIAK
+277 RRLGEVVEK
-285 LAQLDSK
+285 LAQLDGK
-292 MKQSAPGEA
+292 TKQSTPDQA

-306 TALSEMWMDS
+306 STLSNI